1 LFFAPN
7 DVGPLREAAAS
18 SHREIASHISS
29 ILDGHLN
36 DLAPTPFDYDDVRF
50 LGNQVAV
57 WAFAYQL
64 TGKVAYAEKA
74 RQQLL
79 TYLTWS
85 DWTFGETQLNGVSS
99 LNIGHMLSGTSAAY
113 DWIYP

>member
-1 LFFAPN
+1 
-7 DVGPLREAAAS
+7 
-18 SHREIASHISS
+18 
-29 ILDGHLN
+29 
-36 DLAPTPFDYDDVRF
+36 
-50 LGNQVAV
+50 
-57 WAFAYQL
+57 
-64 TGKVAYAEKA
+64 
-74 RQQLL
+74 L